1 MSDLIAQ
8 MHGFAEDIRTD
19 GGVSFSRAPGMAIYR
34 ELFFNNVCG
43 FLDGTF
49 PVCREVIGEVK
60 WREICRGYFREHC
73 SQSPLFLEIP
83 EELLNWLVGQG
94 ELLTSVPFMAELAHY
109 EWLELAIDIMDV
121 ELPDAATDDREGVV
135 DLLAKPIEVNPALI
149 SVCYKYPVHK
159 YSADEPEHSPETSA
173 FIVYRD
179 ANDKVRFVSCTPVSI
194 LLLAELQATGDDLNG
209 RDVITRVLD
218 AQGITGDAAF
228 HGAADLLSQ
237 WHQQD
242 ILFCSAL

>member
-8 MHGFAEDIRTD
+8 LRGFAEDIRTD
-19 GGVSFSRAPGMAIYR
+19 GMVVSSDAPGMAIYR

-49 PVCREVIGEVK
+49 PVCREVVGEVK
-60 WREICRGYFREHC
+60 WREICRAYFREHC

-83 EELLNWLVGQG
+83 EEFLSWLVGQG
-94 ELLTSVPFMAELAHY
+94 ELLTSFPFMAELAHY

-121 ELPDAATDDREGVV
+121 ELPDAATDNRQGVV
-135 DLLAKPIEVNPALI
+135 DLLAEPIEVNPALI
-149 SVCYKYPVHK
+149 SVCYQYPVHK
-159 YSADEPEHSPETSA
+159 YSADEPDHDPETSA

-179 ANDKVRFVSCTPVSI
+179 TKDKVRFVSCTPVSI
-194 LLLAELQATGDDLNG
+194 LLLTELQASDATVKG

-218 AQGITGDAAF
+218 EQGISGDAAF
-228 HGAADLLSQ
+228 HGAAELLNQ
-237 WHQQD
+237 WHEQD
-242 ILFCSAL
+242 ILFCSVG